1 MELNHRLL
9 VCAALTCASAPVVHA
24 LSPIAAGIL
33 SPEQRSSSQEVAE
46 RAAAPAAAPI
56 AAPTA
61 APVSAL
67 QRASSGGSSLC
78 KDGRLIPEFYLIG
91 CKNTGS
97 SSLFADLSARGVIP
111 APGGPHKEWQ
121 YFRRNAREGTPVAEE
136 ERTWLHSMPQCP
148 SNRTVMGDFSMTNYF
163 TVPFPDDLRMAPG
176 LFDPTHEAWNTPTL
190 IRQFS
195 GDAAKKLQFMILLRE
210 PLDRVQS
217 DYYQSI
223 PVGSC
228 SSCTVHDNFADSFG
242 FNAQLLQQSPPQ
254 VSIWFWRSM
263 YARHLE
269 EWLKHFDAAQFI
281 FTPFRQYIS
290 VDPPTFSASLLSR
303 LRIQAEPW
311 LEASH
316 ENVHYDKQPLD
327 VELPPGS
334 ASRQAFQAFFAAE
347 NERLVKLLAR
357 AHLAGAWLPGY
368 SGVPGDE
375 SHVRAWLE
383 SSW

>member
-1 MELNHRLL
+1 MVLNHRLL
-9 VCAALTCASAPVVHA
+9 VCAALACASTPVVRA
-24 LSPIAAGIL
+24 LSPIAAGVL
-33 SPEQRSSSQEVAE
+33 SLEQRRSSQEVAE
-46 RAAAPAAAPI
+46 RAAARV
-56 AAPTA
+56 A
-61 APVSAL
+61 APVPAL
-67 QRASSGGSSLC
+67 QRASSDGGSAC
-78 KDGRLIPEFYLIG
+78 RDGRLIPEFYLIG

-97 SSLFADLSARGVIP
+97 TSLSVDLRARGVLA
-111 APGGPHKEWQ
+111 APRDKHKEWQ
-121 YFRRNAREGTPVAEE
+121 FFRRKAAVPVARQ
-136 ERTWLHSMPQCP
+136 ERKWLESMPRCP
-148 SNRTVMGDFSMTNYF
+148 SNRTVMADFSMTNYF

-195 GDAAKKLQFMILLRE
+195 GDAAKKLHFMILPRE

-290 VDPPTFSASLLSR
+290 VDPPAFSASLLSR
-303 LRIQAEPW
+303 LRIEAEPW

-316 ENVHYDKQPLD
+316 ENAHTDKQPLD

-334 ASRQAFQAFFAAE
+334 ASRQAFLSFFAAE